1 MPPQPENI
9 LVTGGAGFI
18 GANFVK
24 NILRKHPETNV
35 VNLDALTYA
44 GNLANLESEMDNP
57 KHAFV
62 HGDIR
67 DPILVRET
75 IEKHGVDTIV
85 NFAAESH
92 VDRSIEGPKIFV
104 ETNVLGTLNLLEI
117 ARTAGVK
124 RFLQVSTDEVYGSLG
139 ENGSF
144 TEQTNIKP
152 NSPYSASKAAADHLV
167 HSFHH
172 TFGMDCVI
180 TRCSNNYGPF
190 QFPEKMIPL
199 CVNNARLG
207 KKIPVYGDG
216 LQVRDWL
223 FVEDHCD
230 AIWAAVTKA
239 EPGEVFNIGGNSEKR
254 NIDLVKT
261 ILNLAGRDESLIEFV
276 KDRPGHDR
284 RYAIDAS
291 KIKNTLRWTPSLS
304 FEEGMAKTFEWYMDN
319 LEWVESV
326 TSGEYK
332 NYYDKMYA
340 DR

>member
-1 MPPQPENI
+1 
-9 LVTGGAGFI
+9 
-18 GANFVK
+18 
-24 NILRKHPETNV
+24 
-35 VNLDALTYA
+35 
-44 GNLANLESEMDNP
+44 
-57 KHAFV
+57 
-62 HGDIR
+62 
-67 DPILVRET
+67 
-75 IEKHGVDTIV
+75 
-85 NFAAESH
+85 
-92 VDRSIEGPKIFV
+92 
-104 ETNVLGTLNLLEI
+104 
-117 ARTAGVK
+117 
-124 RFLQVSTDEVYGSLG
+124 
-139 ENGSF
+139 
-144 TEQTNIKP
+144 
-152 NSPYSASKAAADHLV
+152 
-167 HSFHH
+167 
-172 TFGMDCVI
+172 MDCVI